1 MITVKKDRFSSQNIY
16 GLDEVIPLKTN
27 DLCSW
32 FLLFVRGT
40 EWISKASP
48 PQPGNNSGSTETVS
62 NSELVAVS
70 PISD

>member
-16 GLDEVIPLKTN
+16 GLDEVISLRTN

-40 EWISKASP
+40 EWISKAS
-48 PQPGNNSGSTETVS
+48 GSP
-62 NSELVAVS
+62 AAG
-70 PISD
+70 